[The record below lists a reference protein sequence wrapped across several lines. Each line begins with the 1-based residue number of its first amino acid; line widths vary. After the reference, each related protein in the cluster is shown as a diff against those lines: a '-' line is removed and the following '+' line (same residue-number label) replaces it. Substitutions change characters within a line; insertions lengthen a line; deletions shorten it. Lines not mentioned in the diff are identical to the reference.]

1 MRRVKQTTLVPAAPV
16 PATLVPATLVLAT
29 LVLATLVLVGGAARG
44 DQSNARLDDL
54 FMRLGEAESLA
65 EAQGVERRIWRIWHA
80 HDDERV
86 AAAMADGQAALADD
100 DRKGA
105 LAAFDHAVKLA
116 PNFAEAWNARA
127 TVNFLMGNYRRSL
140 ADIRRVLAL
149 EPRHFGALAGRGLCW
164 LALER
169 PGRALAA
176 FEASLDLHPHQP
188 GTRARARQVR
198 KRLQDSAI

>member
-1 MRRVKQTTLVPAAPV
+1 MARARQAI
-16 PATLVPATLVLAT
+16 LVLTILLTAT
-29 LVLATLVLVGGAARG
+29 TAGLA
-44 DQSNARLDDL
+44 DQTDPRLDKL
-54 FMRLGEAESLA
+54 FALLGDAESLV
-65 EAQGVERRIWRIWHA
+65 EAQAVERRVWRIWHE

-127 TVNFLMGNYRRSL
+127 TVNYLMGNYRRSL

-164 LALER
+164 LALEE
-169 PGRALAA
+169 PERALAA
-176 FEASLDLHPHQP
+176 FEASLDVHPHQP
-188 GTRARARQVR
+188 GTRARA
-198 KRLQDSAI
+198 KRLRRQLEDSAI